1 MICQN
6 KECSKEFEPKTHNQ
20 KYHSDE
26 CCRMAT
32 NKRIMEKYYEKKS
45 IKNGLA
51 RNCTK
56 CKTKLSRYNNSDVCS
71 VCEKNIIEHSK
82 KTIWNLLNE
91 LS

>member
-6 KECSKEFEPKTHNQ
+6 KECSQEFEPKTHNQ

-45 IKNGLA
+45 IKNYHAFKIFYYILE
-51 RNCTK
+51 
-56 CKTKLSRYNNSDVCS
+56 YV
-71 VCEKNIIEHSK
+71 
-82 KTIWNLLNE
+82 
-91 LS
+91 